1 MADERQERVTD
12 ATREVAERDAH
23 AEHGAPEV
31 PTPEEEAAAPT
42 SASPEVAEAY
52 EEYLD
57 TAADAQG
64 EGRIP

>member
-1 MADERQERVTD
+1 MAQDPQERISA

-31 PTPEEEAAAPT
+31 PTAEEEAAAPT
-42 SASPEVAEAY
+42 SADPAAKEAY
-52 EEYLD
+52 QEYLD
-57 TAADAQG
+57 KAADHKG